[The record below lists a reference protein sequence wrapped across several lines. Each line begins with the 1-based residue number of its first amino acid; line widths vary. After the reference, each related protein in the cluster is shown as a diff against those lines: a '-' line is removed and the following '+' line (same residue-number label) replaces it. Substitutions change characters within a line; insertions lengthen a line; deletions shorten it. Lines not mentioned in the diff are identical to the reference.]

1 MTVREASGP
10 VTHPDLLWGWVRV
23 DAADHPDVTTLY
35 DGAPALGWE
44 ADSRLCLYKS
54 DYDQAVI
61 LVRLEHDG
69 EYRTV
74 LRRELTADERLM
86 GGPANG
92 QLLGPEAINR
102 LIQRLIDHDN
112 RRGFD
117 PIAATIG
124 VNEAMEAA
132 RDKEHT
138 EWIHEEISPKVVWA
152 LQHSFLPGFD
162 VAPRLR

>member
-10 VTHPDLLWGWVRV
+10 VTHPAYLWGWVRV
-23 DAADHPDVTTLY
+23 DAADHPSVTGLY
-35 DGAPALGWE
+35 DGAPDLGWE

-61 LVRLEHDG
+61 LVRLEFDG

-74 LRRELTADERLM
+74 LRRELTSDERLL
-86 GGPANG
+86 GGPANS
-92 QLLGPEAINR
+92 QLLGPDAINR
-102 LIQRLIDHDN
+102 LIQRLIAHDN

-117 PIAATIG
+117 PIDATLG
-124 VNEAMEAA
+124 ANERKEAA
-132 RDKEHT
+132 ADAEHM
-138 EWIHEEISPKVVWA
+138 EWVHEEISPKIVWA
-152 LQHSFLPGFD
+152 LQHSHLPGFD